1 MTDASDGR
9 DARDAPQEDDDYE
22 EFPEP
27 RRGHRALAVFL
38 VLLVGLLVAVGLG
51 VRWVDRQIHPPG
63 PVGGQVAVTIP
74 PGSSTMRIGELL
86 EAKGVVGDARV
97 FRWYVRLL
105 SAGPFEAGDFTFRR
119 RDDMKRVIDVLE
131 RGPDVR
137 RDRITIPEGLTLEQI
152 AARVGRLPGRSAEA
166 FKQAA
171 VSGRVR
177 SQLQP
182 PGATNLE
189 GLLYPDTY
197 YVSDKDTELEILT
210 RMVARFDQVAGELGY
225 AGAPQAVGRSPY
237 ETVIVASMVEREA
250 KVPEDRAKIARVIY
264 NRLQGDMLLQVDAT
278 LIYGL
283 GGNKERLL
291 NSDLDSESPYN
302 TYRRKGLPPTPIA
315 SPGRAAL
322 QAALAPEPGPWLYY
336 VLADQDG
343 RHAFAVTAA
352 DFERLRRQ
360 AQAKGLL

>member
-1 MTDASDGR
+1 MTDTSDGR
-9 DARDAPQEDDDYE
+9 EVAPEDDGYE

-27 RRGHRALAVFL
+27 RRRRWALGVIL
-38 VLLVGLLVAVGLG
+38 VLLLAVLATAGLG
-51 VRWVDRQIHPPG
+51 ARWVERQIHPRG
-63 PVGGQVAVTIP
+63 PVGEQVAITIP
-74 PGSSTMRIGELL
+74 PGSSTGRIGDLL
-86 EAKGVVGDARV
+86 ERDDVVADARV
-97 FRWYVRLL
+97 FRWYVKLL
-105 SAGPFEAGDFTFRR
+105 GAGPFQAGDFTFAR
-119 RDDMKRVIDVLE
+119 RDDLKRVIDVLE

-137 RDRITIPEGLTLEQI
+137 RDRITIPEGLTVEQI

-166 FKQAA
+166 FRQAA

-182 PGATNLE
+182 PGSANLE

-197 YVSDKDTELEILT
+197 FVTDGDDEVDILG

-225 AGAPQAVGRSPY
+225 SGAPEAVGRSPY

-250 KVPEDRAKIARVIY
+250 KVAEDRPKVARVIY
-264 NRLQGDMLLQVDAT
+264 NRLQRDMLLQVDAT

-283 GGNKERLL
+283 GGDKERLL
-291 NSDLDSESPYN
+291 NRDLESDSPYN
-302 TYRRKGLPPTPIA
+302 TYRLKGLPPTPIA

-322 QAALAPEPGPWLYY
+322 QAALAPEPGAWLFY

-343 RHAFAVTAA
+343 RHAFAVT
-352 DFERLRRQ
+352 DIEFERLRRQ
-360 AQAKGLL
+360 AQSKGLL

>member
-1 MTDASDGR
+1 MTDTT
-9 DARDAPQEDDDYE
+9 DDHDPAQPDPDEYE

-27 RRGHRALAVFL
+27 RRRRWAL
-38 VLLVGLLVAVGLG
+38 VLVVAFVALLVAVGLG
-51 VRWVDRQIHPPG
+51 ARWVEQQIHPRG
-63 PVGGQVAVTIP
+63 PVGGQVSITIP
-74 PGSSTMRIGELL
+74 PGSSTAHIGKLL
-86 EAKGVVGDARV
+86 ARRDVVADAGV

-105 SAGPFEAGDFTFRR
+105 GAGPFQAGDFTFHR
-119 RDDMKRVIDVLE
+119 RDDMKRVVDALE

-137 RDRITIPEGLTLEQI
+137 RDRITIPEGLTLDQI
-152 AARVGRLPGRSAEA
+152 AARVGRLPGRSAET
-166 FKQAA
+166 FKQVAT
-171 VSGRVR
+171 SGKVR

-197 YVSDKDTELEILT
+197 YVTDADDETDILT
-210 RMVARFDQVAGELGY
+210 RMVARFDQVAAELGY
-225 AGAPQAVGRSPY
+225 AGTPQAVGRSPY
-237 ETVIVASMVEREA
+237 ETVTVASMVEREA

-264 NRLQGDMLLQVDAT
+264 NRLQRDMLLQVDAT

-283 GGNKERLL
+283 GGGKERLL
-291 NSDLDSESPYN
+291 NTDLDSDSVYN

-343 RHAFAVTAA
+343 RHAFAVTGA

>member
-1 MTDASDGR
+1 MTDTTDDR
-9 DARDAPQEDDDYE
+9 DPAQPVPDEYE

-27 RRGHRALAVFL
+27 RRRHRALGVFL
-38 VLLVGLLVAVGLG
+38 VLLVALLVAAGLG
-51 VRWVDRQIHPPG
+51 VRWVERQIHPPG
-63 PVGGQVAVTIP
+63 PVRGQVAITIP
-74 PGSSTMRIGELL
+74 PGSSTGRIGQLL
-86 EAKGVVGDARV
+86 ERKDVVADAGV

-105 SAGPFEAGDFTFRR
+105 SAGPFQAGDFTFRR
-119 RDDMKRVIDVLE
+119 RDDLKRVVDVLE

-152 AARVGRLPGRSAEA
+152 AARVGRLPGRSAET
-166 FKQAA
+166 FKQVAT
-171 VSGRVR
+171 SGKVR

-182 PGATNLE
+182 PAATNLE

-197 YVSDKDTELEILT
+197 YVTDADDETDILT

-225 AGAPQAVGRSPY
+225 AGTPQAVGRSPY

-264 NRLQGDMLLQVDAT
+264 NRLQRDMLLQVDAT

-283 GGNKERLL
+283 GGGKERLL
-291 NSDLDSESPYN
+291 NTDLASDSPYN

-315 SPGRAAL
+315 SAGRAAL

-343 RHAFAVTAA
+343 RQAVAVTGA

>member
-1 MTDASDGR
+1 VTDTN
-9 DARDAPQEDDDYE
+9 DAHDATQEHDVYE

-27 RRGHRALAVFL
+27 RRRRGVLVVIL
-38 VLLVGLLVAVGLG
+38 VLLVSLLAAGGLG
-51 VRWVDRQIHPPG
+51 ARWVEQQIHPRG
-63 PVGGQVAVTIP
+63 PVGEEIAVTIP
-74 PGSSTMRIGELL
+74 PGSSTARIGDAL
-86 EAKGVVGDARV
+86 ERDDVVADARV

-105 SAGPFEAGDFTFRR
+105 GAGPFQAGDFTFRR
-119 RDDMKRVIDVLE
+119 RDDLKRVVDVLE

-137 RDRITIPEGLTLEQI
+137 RDRITIPEGLTVDQI
-152 AARVGRLPGRSAEA
+152 AARVGRLPGRSAET
-166 FKQAA
+166 FRQA
-171 VSGRVR
+171 VVGGQVR

-182 PGATNLE
+182 PGAANLE

-197 YVSDKDTELEILT
+197 YVTDGDDETDILG

-250 KVPEDRAKIARVIY
+250 KVPGDRGKVARVIY
-264 NRLQGDMLLQVDAT
+264 NRLQRDMLLQVDAT

-283 GGNKERLL
+283 GGDKERLL
-291 NSDLDSESPYN
+291 NRDLESDSPYN

-322 QAALAPEPGPWLYY
+322 QAALAPEPGAWLFY

-343 RHAFAVTAA
+343 RHAFAVT
-352 DFERLRRQ
+352 DVEFERLRRQ
-360 AQAKGLL
+360 AQSKGLL

>member
-1 MTDASDGR
+1 VTDTDDVR
-9 DARDAPQEDDDYE
+9 DVPQEDDGYE
-22 EFPEP
+22 DFPEP
-27 RRGHRALAVFL
+27 RRRRWAFGFMLAS
-38 VLLVGLLVAVGLG
+38 LVALLAAGGLG
-51 VRWVDRQIHPPG
+51 ARWVERQIHPRG
-63 PVGGQVAVTIP
+63 PVGEQVSITIP
-74 PGSSTMRIGELL
+74 PGSSTARIGDVL
-86 EAKGVVGDARV
+86 ARDDIVADAGV

-105 SAGPFEAGDFTFRR
+105 GAGPFQAGDFTFRR
-119 RDDMKRVIDVLE
+119 RDDLKRVIDVLE

-152 AARVGRLPGRSAEA
+152 AARVGRLPGRSAQT
-166 FKQAA
+166 FRQA
-171 VSGRVR
+171 VGSGRVR

-182 PGATNLE
+182 PGAANLE

-197 YVSDKDTELEILT
+197 FVSDGDDEVDILS

-250 KVPEDRAKIARVIY
+250 KVPEDRAKVARVIY
-264 NRLQGDMLLQVDAT
+264 NRLQRDMLLQVDAT

-283 GGNKERLL
+283 GGDKERLL
-291 NSDLDSESPYN
+291 NRDLESDSPYN

-315 SPGRAAL
+315 SPGRAAM
-322 QAALAPEPGPWLYY
+322 QAALAPEPGAWLFY

-343 RHAFAVTAA
+343 RHAFAVTDAE
-352 DFERLRRQ
+352 FERLRRQ
-360 AQAKGLL
+360 AQSKGLL